1 MTRKLLKVLHELGG
15 IGVIG
20 ALACC
25 LVLVATAPVDS
36 LAGYAAVREGIHAI
50 TRWVL
55 MPSLL
60 AVLVSGILALVLTP
74 AYMEARWAWL
84 KAVLGLAM
92 FEGTLLTVQATSRDL
107 AAMATEALASGVPD
121 AEAVAPLLR
130 TEWRGLWT
138 MLVLSLLNVLLA
150 VWRPRFRRRSRDAS
164 AVARQ

>member
-1 MTRKLLKVLHELGG
+1 MTRKLLKILHELGG

-25 LVLVATAPVDS
+25 LVLVATAPTDS

-55 MPSLL
+55 LPSLL
-60 AVLVSGILALVLTP
+60 AALAP
-74 AYMEARWAWL
+74 
-84 KAVLGLAM
+84 
-92 FEGTLLTVQATSRDL
+92 
-107 AAMATEALASGVPD
+107 EALASALPD

-138 MLVLSLLNVLLA
+138 MLALSLLNLLLA
-150 VWRPRFRRRSRDAS
+150 VWRPRLRRRSRSGS
-164 AVARQ
+164 AAAGQ